1 MMVAGLTGHAFR
13 VRMKKYGSSYMVR
26 RNIVIMQNGSQE
38 LDIDTRK
45 NLIKQYQPDAKLL
58 VRYISWLEQKRGGGV
73 MNSYEGEG
81 VQKTAF
87 TFPVYDSALLGFVK
101 TAKTTQFITR
111 NYQYVYNRNRIKTPE
126 QEKKMIQNAT
136 LRDLELLSGIL
147 SRYVLG
153 GMTKSVLWAQGVEN
167 GVFLE
172 ILYKLRELL
181 EINGQQ

>member
-1 MMVAGLTGHAFR
+1 MMVAKPKGHVFRAGVKRMGLSH
-13 VRMKKYGSSYMVR
+13 MVG
-26 RNIVIMQNGSQE
+26 RNVVVIQNHPQD
-38 LDIDTRK
+38 LDIDARK
-45 NLIKQYQPDAKLL
+45 KLIKEYQPDAKLL
-58 VRYISWLEQKRGGGV
+58 VRYISWLEKKRGAAV

-101 TAKTTQFITR
+101 TAKTTRFITR
-111 NYQYVYNRNRIKTPE
+111 NYQYVYNRNRIKTAE
-126 QEKKMIQNAT
+126 QEKQMIRKAT
-136 LRDLELLSGIL
+136 LRDLEILSGIL